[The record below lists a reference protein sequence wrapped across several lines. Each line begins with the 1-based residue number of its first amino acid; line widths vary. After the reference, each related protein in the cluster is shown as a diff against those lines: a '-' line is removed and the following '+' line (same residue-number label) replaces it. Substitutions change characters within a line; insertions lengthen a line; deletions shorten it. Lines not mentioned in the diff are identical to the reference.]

1 MEKKSQLIDPSE
13 QEIVLSFTNYKLL
26 KKEDFTLKG
35 SNIYFVKGPNEVGKT
50 SVLNAI
56 KAALEIKDDT
66 KQKVTKGEVE
76 GVNEFVFPGAD
87 GKPYRVK
94 YEFTDASTKFVMFD
108 PEGNKIS
115 KVTDMRGIFKYNH
128 VDATEFI
135 SWSHTAEGRRKQKE
149 LILNLLPPEKYVE
162 YMDLENAITE
172 DFNKRTIVSKSIAVK
187 ESLLKEYK
195 VSSEDQQFVDNHQA
209 AINLLQKKR
218 EEHNQLILNAPD
230 RIAVEEKLSALN
242 NTLSNNT
249 SMLTDIE
256 EQIKRLQERQKLL
269 TESNVTVKKEIEVL
283 NNTLSKIEKDEVEYN
298 TKYNAVIESIK
309 KGEAYVLKSTEVI
322 NRKKKYDETYALYN
336 TLVEDEKSLT
346 DKISLHRKEK
356 EKIITNSN
364 FPVEN
369 LSFDE
374 NGYLTINGFLFDEN
388 QVCESDVILIVA
400 QILCKINDNPIQ
412 VIGDASLLDFKK
424 LDKLYDIAKANGKIM
439 FVDEID
445 RNLDKLVI
453 VGYEKHDKSISP
465 KTPKVEKTKNEE
477 NLF

>member
-26 KKEDFTLKG
+26 KKEEFTLKG

-56 KAALEIKDDT
+56 KSALEIKDDT
-66 KQKVTKGEVE
+66 KQKVTKGETE

-149 LILNLLPPEKYVE
+149 LILNLLPPERYVE
-162 YMDLENAITE
+162 YMDLENQINE
-172 DFNKRTIVSKSIAVK
+172 NFNERTNINKSIVIK
-187 ESLLKEYK
+187 ENLLKEYK
-195 VSSEDQQFVDNHQA
+195 ISSEEQEFANNHQA
-209 AINLLQKKR
+209 AVNLLHKKR

-230 RIAVEEKLSALN
+230 KAAVEDKLINLT

-249 SMLTDIE
+249 SMLIDIE
-256 EQIKRLQERQKLL
+256 EQIKRLQDRHKSL
-269 TESNVTVKKEIEVL
+269 TESNVTINKEIEVL

-298 TKYNAVIESIK
+298 TKYQAIIESIK
-309 KGEAYVLKSTEVI
+309 KGEAYVLRSTEVV
-322 NRKKKYDETYALYN
+322 NRKQKYDVTKELYDS
-336 TLVEDEKSLT
+336 LVQSERELT
-346 DKISLHRKEK
+346 DKIALQRKEK

-388 QVCESDVILIVA
+388 QVCESDVILLVA
-400 QILCKINDNPIQ
+400 QILCRINDNPIQ

-424 LDKLYDIAKANGKIM
+424 LDRLYDIAKANGKIM

-453 VGYEKHDKSISP
+453 VGYEKHDKASSP
-465 KTPKVEKTKNEE
+465 KSTNPTSSKPKE

>member
-94 YEFTDASTKFVMFD
+94 YEFTDTSTKFVMFD

-256 EQIKRLQERQKLL
+256 EQIKRLQERHKLL
-269 TESNVTVKKEIEVL
+269 TESNVTVKKDIEVL

-322 NRKKKYDETYALYN
+322 NRKKKYDETYAQYN
-336 TLVEDEKSLT
+336 TLVEDEKALT

-388 QVCESDVILIVA
+388 QVCESDVILLVA
-400 QILCKINDNPIQ
+400 QILCRINDNPIQ

-424 LDKLYDIAKANGKIM
+424 LDKLYDIAKENGKIM

-453 VGYEKHDKSISP
+453 VGYEKHDKNASP
-465 KTPKVEKTKNEE
+465 KTPKVEKTETKE

>member
-256 EQIKRLQERQKLL
+256 EQIKRLQERHKLL
-269 TESNVTVKKEIEVL
+269 TESNVTVKKDIEVL

-322 NRKKKYDETYALYN
+322 NRKKKYDETYAQYN
-336 TLVEDEKSLT
+336 TLVEDEKALT

-388 QVCESDVILIVA
+388 QVCESDVILLVA
-400 QILCKINDNPIQ
+400 QILCRINDNPIQ

-424 LDKLYDIAKANGKIM
+424 LDKLYDIAKENGKIM

-453 VGYEKHDKSISP
+453 VGYEKHDKTSSP
-465 KTPKVEKTKNEE
+465 KPTNPTSIKPKE